1 MFDLIAGALVLF
13 GAAFVLVAAIGVLRM
28 PDLYVRM
35 HAASKAGT
43 LGVGSLL
50 LAVAFHAGETSVIA
64 RALIAIF
71 FLVLTAPVGAHLLAR
86 AAYVSG
92 VPCWSGTKTDELKGH
107 YNLDERKAEGVEG
120 PEPPDAPPAF
130 AGRNGRPAL

>member
-1 MFDLIAGALVLF
+1 MTDLIAGALVLF
-13 GAAFVLVAAIGVLRM
+13 GSCFGLIAAIGVFRM

-50 LAVAFHAGETSVIA
+50 LAVAFHGGETSVVA

-92 VPCWSGTKTDELKGH
+92 VPCWSGTKTDELAGH
-107 YNLDERKAEGVEG
+107 YNLEQRGDEGIDA
-120 PEPPDAPPAF
+120 PEPPNAPAAF
-130 AGRNGRPAL
+130 AGQTRKS

>member
-1 MFDLIAGALVLF
+1 MFDAIAGVLVLF
-13 GAAFVLVAAIGVLRM
+13 GAAFSLIAAIGVLRM

-43 LGVGSLL
+43 LGLGSLL
-50 LAVAFHAGETSVIA
+50 LAIAVHSGDTSVVA

-71 FLVLTAPVGAHLLAR
+71 FLLLTAPVGAHLLAR

-92 VPCWSGTKTDELKGH
+92 VPCWKGTRIDELAGH
-107 YNLDERKAEGVEG
+107 YRLDERGAEGVEG
-120 PEPPDAPPAF
+120 PEPPDAPPAYSGTTDR
-130 AGRNGRPAL
+130 A

>member
-13 GAAFVLVAAIGVLRM
+13 GAAFSLVAAVGVLRM

-43 LGVGSLL
+43 LGVGSML
-50 LAVAFHAGETSVIA
+50 LAVAVHSGGDLSVIA

-92 VPCWSGTKTDELKGH
+92 VPCWSGTKTDELEGH
-107 YNLDERKAEGVEG
+107 YNLEERTAEGVEG

-130 AGRNGRPAL
+130 AGRNGPAL